1 MTPMRRLVRR
11 IPLVTLATMAA
22 AAAGTVFQVLVSRR
36 LRPGEFGTYAAVV
49 ALLYALCQPFESY
62 ALVVA
67 RQHTRN
73 GSLLLKRHSLLL
85 AGILGAG
92 AILVFLLY
100 VMTSQPHLAI
110 NTWAIIA
117 AGISLLAWSMLW
129 LLRGSA
135 QGLHHELAYAFSRGI
150 ELWSRL
156 GLGILLLAL
165 TQSIAAAI
173 FAGALGTGVAA
184 ALLLRPLYHHRDRQV
199 PPETDIPLREQLLQ
213 FVRMSAT
220 YLPMALFIRLDM
232 ILAPQTLA
240 PEELGTYGVMST
252 VGKAVLIYSLAL
264 SPLVFPY
271 IVESKRRHDCLRL
284 LALGCGFSCGLLV
297 AAFIVF
303 RVWGHSLIP
312 MAFGSAYRGAAEIL
326 PLYILALIPLALH
339 CNVINLQLAR
349 GRLASVSILWIGL
362 LVYYL
367 VLRFAAG
374 SGTDYLICIAAV
386 HTGLSLVGLL
396 DVFAF
401 RRLQSPAPSIMLP
414 KVRCSSR

>member
-1 MTPMRRLVRR
+1 MTPMLRLARR
-11 IPLVTLATMAA
+11 IPLVTLATIAA
-22 AAAGTVFQVLVSRR
+22 AAAGIVFQVLVSRR
-36 LRPGEFGTYAAVV
+36 LEPDEFGTYAAVI

-67 RQHTRN
+67 KQHSRN
-73 GSLLLKRHSLLL
+73 GSLLLRRYSLLL

-92 AILVFLLY
+92 SILVFVLY
-100 VMTSQPHLAI
+100 VTISQPHLAV

-117 AGISLLAWSMLW
+117 AGVSLFVWSILW
-129 LLRGSA
+129 LLRGSV
-135 QGLHHELAYAFSRGI
+135 QGLHRELSYAYSRSI

-173 FAGALGTGVAA
+173 FAGALGACVAG
-184 ALLLRPLYHHRDRQV
+184 ALLLRPLYHHRDSQI
-199 PPETDIPLREQLLQ
+199 PPEMDIPLREQLLQ
-213 FVRMSAT
+213 FTKMST
-220 YLPMALFIRLDM
+220 IYLPMALFIRLDM
-232 ILAPQTLA
+232 ILAPRILA
-240 PEELGTYGVMST
+240 TTELGAYGVMST

-271 IVESKRRHDCLRL
+271 IVESKRRYDCLRL
-284 LALGCGFSCGLLV
+284 LALGSGFSCGLLV

-303 RVWGHSLIP
+303 QTWGHSLIP
-312 MAFGSAYRGAAEIL
+312 MAFGSAYSGAAEIL

-339 CNVINLQLAR
+339 CNVINLQLAI
-349 GRLASVSILWIGL
+349 GRLASVPILWIGL
-362 LVYYL
+362 LVYFL

-374 SGTDYLICIAAV
+374 SGTDCLICIAAV
-386 HTGLSLVGLL
+386 HTVLSLVGLL

-401 RRLQSPAPSIMLP
+401 RRLQNPAPSIILP